1 MKVTVRLGGSLAGSG
16 AGEREVIIP
25 HGATV
30 RAVVERPGLGIP
42 SVHRT
47 SGTAAS
53 PVPLILLNGRNIE
66 FLEGLDTPLAEGDV
80 VAIFP
85 ASEGG

>member
-16 AGEREVIIP
+16 AGEREILIP
-25 HGATV
+25 HGASV
-30 RAVVERPGLGIP
+30 RAVVESPGPGIP
-42 SVHRT
+42 SVLQK
-47 SGTAAS
+47 SGTASS

-66 FLEGLDTPLAEGDV
+66 FLEGLDTPLADGDV